1 MKKISFKK
9 IGEKVTGL
17 WDKDRTK
24 IVFVPQRA
32 WFIIL
37 ALSFAVLIAVVLASM
52 WLFSAIESEKIFF
65 TEPEVVINVES
76 IRVEEYRETIK
87 LFEGRAEN
95 FDDLLENK
103 PAFVDPSR

>member
-9 IGEKVTGL
+9 LGGKLTAL
-17 WDKDRTK
+17 WDKDRMK
-24 IVFVPQRA
+24 LHLHPQRS
-32 WFIIL
+32 WLVLL
-37 ALSFAVLIAVVLASM
+37 ALSFVILVVLVAANL
-52 WLFSAIESEKIFF
+52 WLFSGVEAEKIFF
-65 TEPEVVINVES
+65 KEPDIVINVES

-103 PAFVDPSR
+103 ASFVDPSR